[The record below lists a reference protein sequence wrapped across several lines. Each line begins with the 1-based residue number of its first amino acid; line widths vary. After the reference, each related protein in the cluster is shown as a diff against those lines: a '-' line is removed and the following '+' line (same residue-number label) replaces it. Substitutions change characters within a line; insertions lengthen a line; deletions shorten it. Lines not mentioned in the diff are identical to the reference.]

1 MSDSVDDKN
10 LLYKKFIHDEARNSS
25 LILSLLAVVLFP
37 IFSILDFYTHKD
49 QFLELSIIRFT
60 TSFLFLIS
68 YFYLKRGPGFKRPF
82 LSSSVLLAIA
92 SLSITLMC
100 MVLSGSESP
109 YYAGVNLVVLA
120 GVLILPTAVHAG
132 LTAIF
137 VIGIYVLGM
146 LIRHNFD
153 FPEPWSMVNNLFF
166 LVATAII
173 GTTASWVKDR
183 IRKESF
189 FRNLEITR
197 SMEVLQKELKS
208 SHGNIESLASEIVK
222 KTGDVQNSLELRDS
236 FISMASHELR
246 TPLTAMKLQM
256 EIGRRKIADT
266 STVHHMQEL
275 IESADSQLSRM
286 IRIVDE
292 MLDVS
297 RIQSGKFVIEKSVNN
312 FSELLAKIIER
323 SFLLQIE
330 KGIIKVKIG
339 NPVIQAK
346 LDPFK
351 IEQVIVNLIN
361 NALKYGGNTEITVSL
376 FTEQDFAILQ
386 VSDKG
391 PGIDKVDQEKIFEK
405 YERGKVGKSGGLGL
419 GLYISKEIIQA
430 HAGSIHLESRPH
442 MDTTFTV
449 RLPIDDL

>member
-37 IFSILDFYTHKD
+37 VFSILDYFTHREEFF
-49 QFLELSIIRFT
+49 QLSVIRFS
-60 TSFLFLIS
+60 TSFIFLLS
-68 YFYLKRGPGFKRPF
+68 YLYLKRGTGQKRPF
-82 LSSSVLLAIA
+82 LSSSILLAIA
-92 SLSITLMC
+92 SLSITFMC
-100 MVLSGSESP
+100 MVLAGSQSP

-120 GVLILPTAVHAG
+120 GVLILPTALHAG
-132 LTAIF
+132 LNAVIVIAIY
-137 VIGIYVLGM
+137 ILGM
-146 LIRHNFD
+146 LVRDNFQLE
-153 FPEPWSMVNNLFF
+153 EPWALVNNLFF
-166 LVATAII
+166 LLATGII
-173 GTTASWVKDR
+173 GTTASWVKNR

-222 KTGDVQNSLELRDS
+222 KAGDVQNSLELRDS

-246 TPLTAMKLQM
+246 TPLTAMKLQL
-256 EIGRRKIADT
+256 EVGRRKIVNSA
-266 STVHHMQEL
+266 SIEHMKDL

-297 RIQSGKFVIEKSVNN
+297 RIQSGKFVIEKKITN
-312 FSELLAKIIER
+312 FSELLAKILER
-323 SFLLQIE
+323 SFLQQIE
-330 KGIIKVKIG
+330 KGVIRVNISDPIIHS
-339 NPVIQAK
+339 N

-361 NALKYGGNTEITVSL
+361 NALKYGGGSQIDVSL
-376 FTEQDFAILQ
+376 FTEKSCAVLQ
-386 VSDKG
+386 VSDQG
-391 PGIDKVDQEKIFEK
+391 PGIDPADQDKIFEK
-405 YERGKVGKSGGLGL
+405 YERGKVSKESGLGL
-419 GLYISKEIIQA
+419 GLYISKEIMLA
-430 HAGSIHLESRPH
+430 HDGSIQLESKPSQGA
-442 MDTTFTV
+442 TFTI
-449 RLPIDDL
+449 RLPFPG